1 MNIEGDYLWDKTG
14 EPDPEIQQLEE
25 ILGTLRYR
33 PQPLEMPDDLQ
44 RDARPGFFS
53 GLRPRLLPRLAIAA
67 TIVIALL
74 GLGLWLGLQRLQRG
88 QLLPVAKNPDTSA
101 PDSNPASVP
110 VRTANENQNQV
121 ATVPRFAQS
130 PSDETRPHRV
140 NRPLLAANAN
150 RSPHEA
156 RKGAVKNPQLAINE
170 LQEGKAAKDQLML
183 ALRVASAK
191 LNLAQRKMQNTYPR
205 DPVHRDPVHNQHK
218 LG

>member
-1 MNIEGDYLWDKTG
+1 MNTDGDYLWDKTG

-33 PQPLEMPDDLQ
+33 PQPLVMPDELQ
-44 RDARPGFFS
+44 TDARPGFFS
-53 GLRPRLLPRLAIAA
+53 GLGPRLLPRFAIAA

-88 QLLPVAKNPDTSA
+88 QPLSVAKTPDKSA
-101 PDSNPASVP
+101 PGSDPGSVP
-110 VRTANENQNQV
+110 MRTPNENPNQV
-121 ATVPRFAQS
+121 ATVPSFDES
-130 PSDETRPHRV
+130 PSDETRPHRI
-140 NRPLLAANAN
+140 NRPLLGVNAS
-150 RSPHEA
+150 RSSHQA
-156 RKGAVKNPQLAINE
+156 RKGANKNPQLAINE

-205 DPVHRDPVHNQHK
+205 DPAHNQHK